1 MNLTEFGRDVH
12 AEMSAVVAAARRGTA
27 TEGAYLYCTTFPCH
41 NCAKHI
47 IAAGIQR
54 VVYVEPYAK
63 SFAAE
68 FHLDSAVVESPP
80 SDGCDKIRFVPFTGV
95 APRRYVTW
103 FSMPSARKAR
113 GRPIRWRPDETL
125 PWSGIIDSGFV
136 TREREVVDRI
146 RRILDERK
154 ISAR

>member
-12 AEMSAVVAAARRGTA
+12 AEMSAIVSAARRGTS

-47 IAAGIQR
+47 IAAGIRQ

-68 FHLDSAVVESPP
+68 FHLDSGHSGIT
-80 SDGCDKIRFVPFTGV
+80 D
-95 APRRYVTW
+95 RRDVRPH
-103 FSMPSARKAR
+103 SVRALHR
-113 GRPIRWRPDETL
+113 GRP
-125 PWSGIIDSGFV
+125 
-136 TREREVVDRI
+136 
-146 RRILDERK
+146 
-154 ISAR
+154 